1 MLPTI
6 DLSNLEFPDVVSAN
20 AKNDDL
26 RFDYVIR
33 SDKVCIHVWP
43 NNKDKVFPGNIADS
57 LKKGLSGMAEYVHV
71 IEYVPEVSSWYV
83 ELTNLPLKPTD
94 AMLESLLNKVLAAQV
109 GNGR

>member
-1 MLPTI
+1 MFASI
-6 DLSNLEFPDVVSAN
+6 DISNLEFPEMVSAN
-20 AKNDDL
+20 AKNDNV

-43 NNKDKVFPGNIADS
+43 NNQDKVFPDNIVSAIKTGIS
-57 LKKGLSGMAEYVHV
+57 SMTEYVSV
-71 IEYVPEVSSWYV
+71 VEYVPELGSWYV

-109 GNGR
+109 GNG